1 MTLEEMTVQRDALL
15 GVRFRGVG
23 TVEMD
28 GRHVTFGTDA
38 ETAAAISDLERRSLL
53 PKMAGAGVETRY
65 AVAR

>member
-38 ETAAAISDLERRSLL
+38 ETTAAISDIERPGWRARAS
-53 PKMAGAGVETRY
+53 KHDTR
-65 AVAR
+65 

>member
-1 MTLEEMTVQRDALL
+1 
-15 GVRFRGVG
+15 VRFRGVG

-38 ETAAAISDLERRSLL
+38 ETAAAISDLERRI
-53 PKMAGAGVETRY
+53 AAAQDGGAGVETRY

>member
-1 MTLEEMTVQRDALL
+1 MTLEEMTVQRVALL

-38 ETAAAISDLERRSLL
+38 ETAAIAATAASLSERASWS
-53 PKMAGAGVETRY
+53 
-65 AVAR
+65 

>member
-53 PKMAGAGVETRY
+53 PRMAGERVKTRY

>member
-1 MTLEEMTVQRDALL
+1 MTLEGMTVQRDALL

-38 ETAAAISDLERRSLL
+38 ETAAAISDLELRSLL
-53 PKMAGAGVETRY
+53 PRMARAGVETR
-65 AVAR
+65 

>member
-1 MTLEEMTVQRDALL
+1 MTLEEMTVQRVALL

-38 ETAAAISDLERRSLL
+38 ETAAAISDLER
-53 PKMAGAGVETRY
+53 
-65 AVAR
+65 

>member
-53 PKMAGAGVETRY
+53 PRMAGEASKHDTR
-65 AVAR
+65 